1 VTKPLFIPM
10 AWSSTPDGFGT
21 SRRMR
26 WRDDRGLSEKDL
38 DWLALAKIQHEW
50 AWRVHNALARVDM
63 SVKEYA
69 EREGLN
75 YWRVL
80 RLLNGQ
86 IVLRL
91 EDVLRVE
98 RSLEVQLFSELRL
111 GSQAVD

>member
-1 VTKPLFIPM
+1 
-10 AWSSTPDGFGT
+10 
-21 SRRMR
+21 MR
-26 WRDDRGLSEKDL
+26 WREDKGLTEKEL

-50 AWRVHNALARVDM
+50 AWRVRNALARVDM
-63 SVKEYA
+63 TAKEYA

-98 RSLEVQLFSELRL
+98 RNLEVRLLSELRL
-111 GSQAVD
+111 GGADE